1 MAPQTVSRW
10 RPLSRR
16 DFKMARP
23 ALVDMRFRNPWVR
36 ARFRVLG
43 W

>member
-1 MAPQTVSRW
+1 
-10 RPLSRR
+10 
-16 DFKMARP
+16 MARP